1 MEEVSDQKL
10 LLSWFQ
16 PGANSPFSPCIYNL
30 QAALLPLDSER
41 CKARLVALHLYR
53 LSRAVH
59 TVRIFATPWLQARQ
73 ITAIMQG
80 TRREGI
86 LLWDSRT
93 MIFRWVSY
101 TYNVFIEWQQCLEN
115 HKRCHSARNAF
126 SSFMVS
132 KLLLKTKWMDY
143 QKNNE
148 AIIKT

>member
-41 CKARLVALHLYR
+41 CEARLVALHLYR

-86 LLWDSRT
+86 FALKQSLL
-93 MIFRWVSY
+93 F
-101 TYNVFIEWQQCLEN
+101 
-115 HKRCHSARNAF
+115 
-126 SSFMVS
+126 
-132 KLLLKTKWMDY
+132 
-143 QKNNE
+143 KNNDFQMSF
-148 AIIKT
+148 IYVQRIY